1 MAVLLIP
8 VTPGVPFQTSRVKLE
23 GKDYGLR
30 WTWNQRQARWFL
42 DMSDTDGTLL
52 FAGVKIL
59 ANRLLLQGRRW
70 NPNVPPGELIA
81 ADLTGDGSPPGLDE
95 LGIGRRVEITYLES
109 TA

>member
-8 VTPGVPFQTSRVKLE
+8 TSPGVPFYKSRVKLE

-30 WTWNQRQARWFL
+30 WTWNQRQERWFL
-42 DMSDTDGTLL
+42 DMSDGEGTLL

-59 ANRLLLQGRRW
+59 TNRLLLKGRHW

-81 ADLTGDGSPPGLDE
+81 ADLTGDGSPPGLDDF
-95 LGIGRRVEITYLES
+95 GIGLRCELTYFES
-109 TA
+109 TT